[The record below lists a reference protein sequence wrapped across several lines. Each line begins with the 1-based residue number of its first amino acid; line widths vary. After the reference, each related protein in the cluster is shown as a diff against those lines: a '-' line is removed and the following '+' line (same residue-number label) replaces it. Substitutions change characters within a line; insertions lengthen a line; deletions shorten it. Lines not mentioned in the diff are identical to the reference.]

1 MTAQTLP
8 HDQSIAAR
16 IHGLFGLVERH
27 AREYASPEAPLS
39 RQRHSS
45 VPDEASVWT
54 VPARCS
60 NRTSWPGLPPPCCA
74 NPIRTWWHG

>member
-16 IHGLFGLVERH
+16 IHGLFGLVECH
-27 AREYASPEAPLS
+27 AREYASPEAPLA